1 MLTRQRRD
9 GPGKREGVRRWARNN
24 KEFPSKLRSSIRQKG
39 NSRPPRGK
47 EGPLKMRGL
56 VLSWNAEKSQSRAV
70 WMRGQWMVGWPPER
84 LLQRLWSPSTH
95 SLALCGWFLSLD
107 IPFFL
112 LILQSMRSTNPVGAS
127 LKIYHALLLTSSS
140 LSGPCR

>member
-39 NSRPPRGK
+39 NSRPPRGT

-107 IPFFL
+107 IAGENGCGHKVETGIPGL
-112 LILQSMRSTNPVGAS
+112 
-127 LKIYHALLLTSSS
+127 SSGFS
-140 LSGPCR
+140 FRWQLGQYP